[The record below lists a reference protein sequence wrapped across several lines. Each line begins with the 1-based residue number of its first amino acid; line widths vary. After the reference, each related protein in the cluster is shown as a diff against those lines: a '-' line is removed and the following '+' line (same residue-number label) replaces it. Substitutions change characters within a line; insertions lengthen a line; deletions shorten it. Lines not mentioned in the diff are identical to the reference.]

1 MIEIQRHGEHPKS
14 YRLRVRLPNKRSG
27 QYDWSY
33 HSTLGELTDPTARDL
48 VEFAKAVFLAD
59 RAFRRS
65 TRLGSQGRRI
75 SIRVPVHSVEL
86 WSKAA
91 PILEQIARFV
101 SADDWNISFTKA
113 KQTSRSQ
120 STTQFVN
127 KKSVVALFSGGL
139 DSLCGAAY
147 LYIKD
152 AEPVFVTHS
161 PPGQKRVSNLVREM
175 ARKLG
180 KSELAD
186 ATQFVS
192 FRLAPIERNPAGFR
206 SMFQEPSRRTRPLFF
221 LSLAGAVAI
230 DRKIPT
236 IQMSENG
243 ALAINLPIRADA
255 YGARCARQAH
265 SEALRLFQL
274 LLKTICPSV
283 KNWRV
288 MNPFE
293 DMTKGEAS
301 TILGMA
307 KSFARESVSCE
318 YVGKQAAT
326 IRAWKKRHR
335 IYAKKLGTG
344 PECGICIPCIVRRAA
359 LKKAGIKDDSSWYF
373 FDARRTASESQS
385 KIESSPVPLYKFVS
399 SNVYSLQRFSS
410 SLKRMSFRDFVV
422 QYFPE
427 LWLANRDLDQF
438 VAECKRIYNLERRF
452 ATEILNFLGNMRDK

>member
-1 MIEIQRHGEHPKS
+1 MIEIRRHGEHQKS
-14 YRLRVRLPNKRSG
+14 YRLRQRLANKRSG

-33 HSTLGELTDPTARDL
+33 HSTLGELTDPTACDL
-48 VEFAKAVFLAD
+48 VEIAKAVFLAD

-65 TRLGSQGRRI
+65 TRLGSQARQISVRI
-75 SIRVPVHSVEL
+75 PVHSVEI

-101 SADDWNISFTKA
+101 SADDWCITFTKA
-113 KQTSRSQ
+113 KPKSRSE
-120 STTQFVN
+120 STAKVVD
-127 KKSVVALFSGGL
+127 KRSVVALFSGGL

-147 LYIKD
+147 LYLND
-152 AEPVFVTHS
+152 AKPVFVTHS

-175 ARKLG
+175 AHKLG

-192 FRLAPIERNPAGFR
+192 FRLAPIERNSAGFR

-243 ALAINLPIRADA
+243 ALAINLPIRSDA

-265 SEALRLFQL
+265 NKALRLFQL
-274 LLKTICPSV
+274 LLTIVCPSV

-288 MNPFE
+288 INPFE

-301 TILGMA
+301 MLLGMA
-307 KSFARESVSCE
+307 KSFARRSVSCE

-335 IYAKKLGTG
+335 YGKKLGTG

-399 SNVYSLQRFSS
+399 SNVYSLQRFSTI
-410 SLKRMSFRDFVV
+410 LRHMSFRDFVA

-427 LWLANRDLDQF
+427 LRLASGDSDQF
-438 VAECKRIYNLERRF
+438 ADECKRIYKLERRF
-452 ATEILNFLGNMRDK
+452 ATEILNFLGNTRDK